1 MLDGRRRR
9 RENGLGFLGRPSQLS
24 TRGTNSA
31 VVRRSAC
38 SISAVARPWRVCAR
52 ACDDWGESGGSVGG
66 LLKHRNR
73 VRNEE
78 WDASLRRHRRGRRP
92 SVRPSVARWMI
103 LRAKMQSH
111 SIRSRSLSF
120 PSSRHPRVYCPD
132 QNVFSSLPLRFPH
145 KNCLSGAELFWREI
159 QLIYWMA

>member
-92 SVRPSVARWMI
+92 RACVRPRPSVRPSVR
-103 LRAKMQSH
+103 
-111 SIRSRSLSF
+111 RSLDDFTSENAISLHSLSLALF
-120 PSSRHPRVYCPD
+120 SVLSTPQSLLPGPKCFLLSPSA
-132 QNVFSSLPLRFPH
+132 
-145 KNCLSGAELFWREI
+145 LST
-159 QLIYWMA
+159 